1 MRLFIAVLCFLVSAS
16 VAHAANTVRPKNL
29 LFKLERKDIAG
40 IEPKRG
46 ISRKEFD
53 EGDGQF
59 EVLIPKE
66 RFIIPAPNCRKN
78 VILRM
83 WGVRSDARD
92 REEQLTF
99 RWQLL
104 QSIYAVA
111 RHGLDHVDVAIKIG
125 PAVYQRINR
134 HGQRE
139 LEYCNAFIPGK

>member
-1 MRLFIAVLCFLVSAS
+1 MRLPITVLCFLVSAAA
-16 VAHAANTVRPKNL
+16 AHAGNPARPSL
-29 LFKLERKDIAG
+29 LFKLGRQDIAS
-40 IEPKRG
+40 IEPKQG

-83 WGVRSDARD
+83 WGVRSDASD
-92 REEQLTF
+92 RGEQLRF
-99 RWQLL
+99 RWQLF

-111 RHGLDHVDVAIKIG
+111 RNERDHVDVAIQVG
-125 PAVYQRINR
+125 PAAYQRINK